1 MRWLHGRIARGS
13 VATLAIRL
21 TALGLGFLQTLIL
34 ARLLGADSYGQVVSV
49 VSIATL
55 AAWIGVL
62 GLNSLAVREIARF
75 RLRGDAAAENGFLRF
90 ALFAVAAFASFAGLA
105 AWALAAPSLPGI
117 GRWILVLTPMIA
129 VILFFRGASLGQGRV
144 IASQAPLD
152 VLRPALF
159 LSAVTIV
166 TISGS
171 LGAPTA
177 IALNTAAFAA
187 AMIAALLL
195 GRPSGAEVPST
206 LPSGAGLL
214 KSALPFYLGGV
225 FASLQSEMMV
235 LMLTVLSTPEQTG
248 LFQIAFRLS
257 TLLLVVRLAIDVP
270 LGPRFSASWERGE
283 REDVERLASLSA
295 ATSTVSALLI
305 WFALFL
311 LGRPLISLF
320 GPDFVAA
327 QDSLMVLAA
336 AQILFVSAGP
346 LPVLL
351 NMADRSGV
359 VTWALA
365 GAQVVQVL
373 FGLFL
378 VPDMGALGAALAMSA
393 AIAAWT
399 LTMWLATR
407 LSLGLKVSP
416 LHGLLIYARR
426 GLR

>member
-34 ARLLGADSYGQVVSV
+34 ARLLGPGSYGQVVSV

-62 GLNSLAVREIARF
+62 GLNGLAVREIARF

-90 ALFAVAAFASFAGLA
+90 ALVAVAAFASFAGLA
-105 AWALAAPSLPGI
+105 AWALTAPSLPGI

-129 VILFFRGASLGQGRV
+129 VILFLRGASLGQGRV

-166 TISGS
+166 AIWGN

-195 GRPSGAEVPST
+195 GRPSGAEVPAT

-214 KSALPFYLGGV
+214 KNALPFYLGGV

-248 LFQIAFRLS
+248 LFQIAFRLG
-257 TLLLVVRLAIDVP
+257 TLLLVVRQAIDVP
-270 LGPRFSASWERGE
+270 LASRFAALWER
-283 REDVERLASLSA
+283 RATEDLERLACLSA
-295 ATSTVSALLI
+295 AASTAAALVI
-305 WFALFL
+305 WIGFTL
-311 LGRPLISLF
+311 LAVPLTGVF
-320 GPDFVAA
+320 GPEFVAA
-327 QDSLMVLAA
+327 RGSLILLAA
-336 AQILFVSAGP
+336 AQVVFVAAGP

-351 NMADRSGV
+351 NMSDRAGS
-359 VTWALA
+359 VTVALA
-365 GAQVVQVL
+365 AAQVVQL
-373 FGLFL
+373 TLGLVL
-378 VPDMGALGAALAMSA
+378 VPPLGAFGAALATSA
-393 AIAAWT
+393 AIVTWT
-399 LTMWLATR
+399 HGMLIVVRRT
-407 LSLGLKVSP
+407 LGLRISP
-416 LHGLLIYARR
+416 LRGLAIYTRR